1 MKNCSKQDHH
11 DVLAKRGII
20 KQRPMFFITNSILGL
35 GFKTGMMKAIS
46 SRIKEAATDASKV
59 SSRSLIKLQNEK
71 NSKMHSNPDQRWPR
85 RQIKQRSTYLGQ
97 ELI

>member
-20 KQRPMFFITNSILGL
+20 EQGPMFFIPNSILGL

-46 SRIKEAATDASKV
+46 SRNQRRSYSRFKSKF
-59 SSRSLIKLQNEK
+59 KK
-71 NSKMHSNPDQRWPR
+71 SNQVT
-85 RQIKQRSTYLGQ
+85 K
-97 ELI
+97 